1 MAATRRPA
9 QTPKNKAK
17 PSRSAASKKSHAKP
31 GAAPAELP
39 QLAFT
44 SAAELARWFAKH
56 HGSSRGIWLQLMKKA
71 SGRASVSYQEA
82 LGVALAWGW
91 IDGQLK
97 PLDEDSFLRKFTP
110 RGARSIWSKINRD
123 KALALIAA
131 GEMKPAGLAEVE
143 RAKADGRWQAAYDSA
158 KSAKVPAD
166 LAAALAQSP
175 RATAFF
181 GELEAR
187 NRYAVL
193 FRVQA
198 PKKAETRARKVRE
211 IVAMLERGE
220 KFHP

>member
-1 MAATRRPA
+1 MAAKKLAGRE
-9 QTPKNKAK
+9 PKKKAEKSVPVAPKK
-17 PSRSAASKKSHAKP
+17 PSAKST
-31 GAAPAELP
+31 GAATELP
-39 QLAFT
+39 QIAFAS
-44 SAAELARWFAKH
+44 SAEFARWLTKH
-56 HGSSRGIWLQLMKKA
+56 HASSRGIWLQLMKKA
-71 SGRASVSYQEA
+71 SGRESISYQEA

-97 PLDEDSFLRKFTP
+97 SLHAHSFLRKFTP

-143 RAKADGRWQAAYDSA
+143 RAKADGRWDVAYDSA
-158 KSAKVPAD
+158 KTAKVPPD
-166 LAAALAQSP
+166 LAAALAKSP
-175 RATAFF
+175 RAKAFF
-181 GELEAR
+181 AELEAR

-193 FRVQA
+193 FRIQA
-198 PKKAETRARKVRE
+198 PKKAETRARKVLE